1 MIDVFNLIQDIRF
14 KTELLEALEWDE
26 DLLETF
32 LYFFDNEIKSSSDP
46 DYVLTNIKDNF
57 GIPLYD
63 IIVRLFKAE
72 ASIIDEYIDN
82 DTEH

>member
-1 MIDVFNLIQDIRF
+1 MIDIFSLIQDIRF

-32 LYFFDNEIKSSSDP
+32 LYFFDNEIKSLSDP
-46 DYVLTNIKDNF
+46 AYVLTSIKDSF
-57 GIPLYD
+57 GAPMHD
-63 IIVRLFKAE
+63 IIVQLFKEE
-72 ASIIDEYIDN
+72 ASIIDGYIDN